1 MAEDPIFLR
10 IPAEI
15 RMLIYQY
22 LLHNN
27 GSKTIAIRNKS
38 RWEVQGKEKRRR
50 SVYPIMERTFARLSY
65 ETTYCADSVEE
76 DDNDRN
82 LHTAIM
88 CTNRR
93 IREEASCYLYG
104 RHSFHFGENLEAV
117 VPFLNDKTPT
127 TRDLVREITLYKS
140 SPTASPGSYEW
151 AGICRFLRNLRWLDK
166 LTLVIE
172 GARPRRAWDGPQE
185 LSVSDFRLLYST
197 RHESLEWARELASVK
212 TIGEIEIVSDIHH
225 LPDPETNMMLVLAAF
240 SASIET
246 TLVDFLRDDLGI
258 PARVGKGTYC
268 GAGAFG
274 HGRQNGSTDHLRA
287 ARRSIMDDGP
297 RGAASAETATAR
309 LQGGLQGQQWIGGP
323 SGKVRYLAVYLSPPN
338 RRHRAAPR
346 ISDKAISIDSIP
358 PTSCAPIFNLNS
370 NDLSSIAVSCSQVDV
385 SIDRQL
391 LRKLFQATPAFIR
404 IARPGDAMATPAP
417 PEDQARLLEDAL
429 VAVRQQTSLMRKCL
443 DTPGKLMDALKC
455 CQSRHRQPKLTSSLL
470 PSSTLVS
477 ELRTSNL
484 GPKQYYEL
492 YMAVFDALRYLSVHL
507 RENHPVNHLADLY
520 ELVQY
525 AGNIIPRLY
534 LMITVGTAYMA
545 IEDAP
550 VKELMKD
557 MMDMS
562 RGVQHPIRG
571 LFLRYYLSGQARD
584 YLPTGEGDGPEGNL
598 SDSINFVLTNF
609 VEMNKLWVRLQH
621 QGHSREREQR
631 VRERKELQLLVG
643 SNIVRLSQLVDL
655 ETYKS
660 GILAPLLEQ
669 VVQCR
674 DVLAQEY
681 LLEVITQVFP
691 DEFHLHTLDQI
702 LGAVSRLNPHVN
714 VKAIVIGLM
723 DRLSEYAERDG
734 PNEKGPGK
742 EKAEAE
748 ALATLLEK
756 VKLQKDAPAAPS
768 DSGSPAASA
777 TTPDLATD
785 ATSKATSK
793 SSEGDESASAN
804 GEQSED
810 GAEDSTKAE
819 SINDDASTVVE
830 EPTPS
835 IAETE
840 ATAVNGA
847 EESITDSVHLY
858 EVFFAQVKNLVEAQH
873 LPVPD
878 IIALLVSLSNLALN
892 IYPERLDYV
901 DQILAFATAKVQENI
916 NNPDLH
922 SPPAQQSLLAL
933 LQAPLDRYVSIFT
946 ALSLPTYVPMF
957 QSQSYPTR
965 RAVAGGVA
973 RSLLK
978 NQTKITTTEQLENVL
993 EVLKVL
999 IKEGTQ
1005 PSQGYPSVAARR
1017 PVETDETMEEQGW
1030 LARITHLLQAADND
1044 TQFKLLQMTRKA
1056 YSEGNERIRT
1066 TTPPLLTACMKL
1078 AKRFKDRE
1086 HYEDNWETQ
1095 SNALFKF
1102 MHSALSTL
1110 YTRVNGS
1117 GAAEMALRLFCA
1129 AGQTAD
1135 MTGFEEVAYEF
1146 FAQAFTVYEEAVSDS
1161 KAQFQAVCVIATAL
1175 HQTRNFGKENYDTLI
1190 TKCAQHGS
1198 KLLRKPDQCRAVYLA
1213 SHLWWAMPITTNG
1226 ESEETELYRDGKR
1239 VLECLQRALRV
1250 ADSCME
1256 TATSIELFVEILDR
1270 YVYYFDQQNE
1280 SVTTKYLNG
1289 LIELIHSNLA
1299 GNQQDSASI
1308 DSSRKHFH
1316 QTLENIRS
1324 RQYEGVVLDAN

>member
-1 MAEDPIFLR
+1 
-10 IPAEI
+10 
-15 RMLIYQY
+15 
-22 LLHNN
+22 
-27 GSKTIAIRNKS
+27 
-38 RWEVQGKEKRRR
+38 
-50 SVYPIMERTFARLSY
+50 
-65 ETTYCADSVEE
+65 
-76 DDNDRN
+76 
-82 LHTAIM
+82 
-88 CTNRR
+88 
-93 IREEASCYLYG
+93 
-104 RHSFHFGENLEAV
+104 
-117 VPFLNDKTPT
+117 
-127 TRDLVREITLYKS
+127 
-140 SPTASPGSYEW
+140 
-151 AGICRFLRNLRWLDK
+151 
-166 LTLVIE
+166 
-172 GARPRRAWDGPQE
+172 
-185 LSVSDFRLLYST
+185 
-197 RHESLEWARELASVK
+197 
-212 TIGEIEIVSDIHH
+212 
-225 LPDPETNMMLVLAAF
+225 
-240 SASIET
+240 
-246 TLVDFLRDDLGI
+246 
-258 PARVGKGTYC
+258 
-268 GAGAFG
+268 
-274 HGRQNGSTDHLRA
+274 
-287 ARRSIMDDGP
+287 
-297 RGAASAETATAR
+297 
-309 LQGGLQGQQWIGGP
+309 
-323 SGKVRYLAVYLSPPN
+323 
-338 RRHRAAPR
+338 
-346 ISDKAISIDSIP
+346 
-358 PTSCAPIFNLNS
+358 
-370 NDLSSIAVSCSQVDV
+370 
-385 SIDRQL
+385 
-391 LRKLFQATPAFIR
+391 
-404 IARPGDAMATPAP
+404 MATPAP

-455 CQSRHRQPKLTSSLL
+455 C
-470 PSSTLVS
+470 STLVS
-477 ELRTSNL
+477 ELRTSSL

-584 YLPTGEGDGPEGNL
+584 FLPTTETDGPEGNL

-655 ETYKS
+655 ETYKTS
-660 GILAPLLEQ
+660 ILAPLLEQ

-691 DEFHLHTLDQI
+691 DEFHLHTLDQF

-734 PNEKGPGK
+734 SEDKS
-742 EKAEAE
+742 EDKAKVEAE
-748 ALATLLEK
+748 ALAKLLDK
-756 VKLQKDAPAAPS
+756 VNLQKETPATPPPEPKSPEETDKPAETGEPSGAKEETTDEAAEEADDEAGEAAGDAAAETSEASADDSSTLAESAPS
-768 DSGSPAASA
+768 
-777 TTPDLATD
+777 
-785 ATSKATSK
+785 
-793 SSEGDESASAN
+793 
-804 GEQSED
+804 
-810 GAEDSTKAE
+810 
-819 SINDDASTVVE
+819 V
-830 EPTPS
+830 
-835 IAETE
+835 AETE
-840 ATAVNGA
+840 ATAVNGQGT
-847 EESITDSVHLY
+847 ITDTVQLY

-878 IIALLVSLSNLALN
+878 IIALLVSLCNLALN

-901 DQILAFATAKVQENI
+901 DQILAYATTKVRENI
-916 NNPDLH
+916 NNADLH

-933 LQAPLDRYVSIFT
+933 LQAPLSRYVSIFT
-946 ALSLPTYVPMF
+946 ALSLPTYVPLF

-973 RSLLK
+973 RTLLK
-978 NQTKITTTEQLENVL
+978 DQTRISTTDQLENVL

-999 IKEGTQ
+999 IKEGSQ
-1005 PSQGYPSVAARR
+1005 APQGYPGVAQRR

-1030 LARITHLLQAADND
+1030 LARIVHLLEAEDND

-1066 TTPPLLTACMKL
+1066 TTPPLMTACMKL
-1078 AKRFKDRE
+1078 ARKFKKRE
-1086 HYEDNWETQ
+1086 HFDDNWETQ

-1110 YTRVNGS
+1110 YTRVNGA
-1117 GAAEMALRLFCA
+1117 GAAEMALRLFCS

-1135 MTGFEEVAYEF
+1135 MAGFEEVAYEF

-1213 SHLWWAMPITTNG
+1213 SHLWWATPITSNG
-1226 ESEETELYRDGKR
+1226 ETEETELYRDGKR

-1299 GNQQDSASI
+1299 GNQQDSASVEN
-1308 DSSRKHFH
+1308 SRRHFH

-1324 RQYEGVVLDAN
+1324 RQYEGIVLYPN